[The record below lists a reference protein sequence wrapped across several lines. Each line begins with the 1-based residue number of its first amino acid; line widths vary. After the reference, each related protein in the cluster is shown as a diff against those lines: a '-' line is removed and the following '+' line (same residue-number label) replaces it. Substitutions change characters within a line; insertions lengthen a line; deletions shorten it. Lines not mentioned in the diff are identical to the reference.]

1 MSKISSLFF
10 MLALTY
16 QNIANFSS
24 TIYVDG
30 AKVVDNDGSTQ
41 SPTSKCSS
49 SSLDA
54 GVHTMYIEGWS
65 QSSKL
70 FMAAAYQGPDTDNAL
85 VPIQA
90 VASPYAP
97 SLSYPTFNECN
108 PKISGNI
115 KSAQNLYIFCG
126 FRADSK
132 VDLRKVDDVHEY
144 YTMVR
149 RIM

>member
-1 MSKISSLFF
+1 

-90 VASPYAP
+90 VASPNAP

-108 PKISGNI
+108 PNGASFQSEGVGVFIV
-115 KSAQNLYIFCG
+115 CG
-126 FRADSK
+126 FKADNAL
-132 VDLRKVDDVHEY
+132 DLLKVDDVY
-144 YTMVR
+144 SFYSMVNGELSSSSFR
-149 RIM
+149 